1 MKQMLIEPCWFFVPN
16 KKMKTHKNLFQEVF
30 KFENLYNSYLKARR
44 GKNNSAEVLRF
55 TYNLENELLKL
66 QCELKNQTYKTG
78 KYRHFIIFEPK
89 ERKISALPF
98 RDRVVHHA
106 ICSVIGV
113 IFEKKFIYDSYACRK
128 GKGTHAGVDRIQKF
142 IRKVSINCYV
152 LKCDVSKYFSSVNPE
167 VLKQVIREKIADKE
181 LLQLL
186 DKIID
191 SQEEQNSS
199 LNNGIPIGNLT
210 SQLFANIYLNKLDE
224 YIKYELKIKYY
235 LRYMDDFIILHESK
249 EYLHGVKEKVRIFF
263 ISMKLTLHPKKANI
277 FPVALGVDFLG
288 YRIFNNHRL
297 VRKSTVKRFLKN
309 VKGKLKK
316 YDYSSVNFNISEMQN
331 ISEHKKIL
339 SGEFFVP
346 ENQRFSWNA
355 KSELISYDLTLNNEV
370 LISKPDQKSLVFDK
384 LMESFNSWEAYMSHG
399 NSYNLKKSLH
409 ERYFKNV
416 M

>member
-1 MKQMLIEPCWFFVPN
+1 
-16 KKMKTHKNLFQEVF
+16 MKTHKNLFQEVC

-55 TYNLENELLKL
+55 NYNLEGELLKL

-128 GKGTHAGVDRIQKF
+128 GKGTHAGVDRIQRF

-152 LKCDVSKYFSSVNPE
+152 LKCDVSKYFSSVNPK
-167 VLKQVIREKIADKE
+167 VLKQVIREKIADKK

-186 DKIID
+186 DKIIESSD
-191 SQEEQNSS
+191 LENSDFSNSEENNNQDS

-235 LRYMDDFIILHESK
+235 LRYMDDFVILHESK
-249 EYLHGVKEKVRIFF
+249 EYLHEVKEKVRIFF

-277 FPVALGVDFLG
+277 FPVALGIDFLG

-297 VRKSTVKRFLKN
+297 IRKSTVKRFLKN

-316 YDYSSVNFNISEMQN
+316 YDYSSVNFNISEMQDF
-331 ISEHKKIL
+331 SENTRLKPL
-339 SGEFFVP
+339 
-346 ENQRFSWNA
+346 
-355 KSELISYDLTLNNEV
+355 SYDLTLNNKV
-370 LISKPDQKSLVFDK
+370 LISKPDHKSLIFDK

-399 NSYNLKKSLH
+399 DSYNLKKSLH

-416 M
+416 I